1 MIKEVGSYIFRN
13 DNNEE
18 SRRGLRVEIKE
29 GEGTV

>member
-18 SRRGLRVEIKE
+18 RWRGLRVEMKE